1 MVRSY
6 PLAVAVFLSVCILP
20 GASFGLNEPSHAL
33 VNEQAASAS
42 AVDRVMREELAI
54 SEGLQASFIGS
65 RVRQWIRLGGTL
77 EDAGSYWDQATGK
90 ARSYRHF
97 HDPLQPWDRAGLSY
111 SPPLLPQ
118 VLKFE
123 SSVRWA
129 QRTDQNAQ
137 TR

>member
-1 MVRSY
+1 MK
-6 PLAVAVFLSVCILP
+6 LAIAKLIVISLLTGLVYRPSLA
-20 GASFGLNEPSHAL
+20 LNEPTHEL
-33 VNEQAASAS
+33 VNERAGATSGLDQ
-42 AVDRVMREELAI
+42 VLREQL
-54 SEGLQASFIGS
+54 GLSGGIKEPFNGKE
-65 RVRQWIRLGGTL
+65 VRQWLREGGTR

-97 HDPLQPWDRAGLSY
+97 HDPLLPWDRAGLSY